1 MNEFEEIDCIKLG
14 EKIRIQRATKN
25 ISREKLG
32 ELAKVSSATIANI
45 EADAEKAL
53 FKNIIAIAKAL
64 NVSVKELL

>member
-1 MNEFEEIDCIKLG
+1 VEEFKEIDCIKLG
-14 EKIRIQRATKN
+14 EKIRMQRASKKM
-25 ISREKLG
+25 SRETLG
-32 ELAKVSSATIANI
+32 ELAKVSGATIANI